1 MRTLR
6 YIGIEVVFFALV
18 GLTSLRVERLL
29 ELAPVHLAA
38 LAVLGGFAVFRS
50 ARTISYNG
58 VMAWVRAPFCD
69 VVRDSSGAGDS
80 VEPKAG
86 SMFGEL
92 LACPVC
98 SGTWAALVLV
108 NVFLYAPAVG
118 WVLLVVLGLAGMS
131 EALHWQAERAE
142 WQGRA
147 AREDAGTQWLSKNQ
161 AQPVSRMPL
170 YLDMFDEVER

>member
-1 MRTLR
+1 MRALR
-6 YIGIEVVFFALV
+6 YIGIELVFFALI
-18 GLTSLRVERLL
+18 LLASLRVERLL
-29 ELAPVHLAA
+29 ELAPAHLAA

-58 VMAWVRAPFCD
+58 VMAWVRAPFCE
-69 VVRDSSGAGDS
+69 VVRDSSGAGNS
-80 VEPKAG
+80 VEPKPG
-86 SMFGEL
+86 SVFGEL

-108 NVFLYAPAVG
+108 NLFLYAPAVG

-147 AREDAGTQWLSKNQ
+147 AREDAGTQWLQKNQ

-170 YLDMFDEVER
+170 FLDMFDEVER